1 MSNPETPEI
10 QSAVESTESF
20 GDILS
25 QYTKSHSRKT
35 EGSKQLQ
42 ATVIAVNAESVFFD
56 IGYKSEG
63 ILPLTALQGETLK
76 PGDKCLVTVKG
87 RDLDGYY
94 ELSRFKVE
102 RPMDWSAL
110 EKAFADKTT
119 VLGTV
124 TGVIK
129 GGFSVDVGVR
139 AFMPAS
145 RSGVREAA
153 DMEKLVGQEI
163 RCRIIKL
170 DVTDE
175 DVVVD
180 RRAVAEEEE
189 RSAKDRFY
197 SQMKEGDTVSGTVR
211 SLTDYGA
218 FVDLGGVDALLH
230 VSDISWGRV
239 NKPSDVLSV
248 GQAVE
253 VKVLKVGSE
262 TEKKRISVGLKQLQ
276 PHPWDAVAAKFRAGD
291 RVRGTVTRLMDF
303 GAFVELEP
311 GIEGL
316 IHISEMSWS
325 KGKIRKASDVVKQGE
340 TVEVVILQVNAGERR
355 LSLGLKQA
363 LGDPWADISQRFQ
376 VGSAVEGPVTN
387 LTKFGAFV
395 QLSEGIEGMVHV
407 SDISAEKRIN
417 QPADMLRVGQV
428 VKAQVLAIDLDKRQM
443 RLGMKQL
450 VPTGLDEYI
459 AEHNEGDVVTGRLM
473 DESGGQAKVELGEGI
488 HATCKVTA
496 AAPAK
501 TEAPKE
507 SKADLSS
514 LSSMLQARWK
524 SGSGRPTQG
533 RAGACRASPQ
543 FSHREPGSSREEDW
557 TGVRLAPAPRS
568 HRGGFHVT
576 YRAAVGSCGRTDRVS
591 PATAVPFSRAL
602 RRKQCSRFLT
612 ALTGRLL
619 RQPHRLPRKMG
630 CPLFLS

>member
-10 QSAVESTESF
+10 QSAVETTESF

-153 DMEKLVGQEI
+153 EMEKLVGQEI

-189 RSAKDRFY
+189 RSAKAKFY

-248 GQAVE
+248 GQALE
-253 VKVLKVGSE
+253 LKVLKVASE

-276 PHPWDAVAAKFRAGD
+276 PHPWDVVAEKFEAGD

-417 QPADMLRVGQV
+417 QPADRLRVGQV
-428 VKAQVLAIDLDKRQM
+428 VKAQVLAIDLEKRQM

-450 VPTGLDEYI
+450 VPTGLEEYI

-488 HATCKVTA
+488 HATCKVAVA

-501 TEAPKE
+501 IEAPKE
-507 SKADLSS
+507 SQADLSS

-524 SGSGRPTQG
+524 SGSGGPPK
-533 RAGACRASPQ
+533 A
-543 FSHREPGSSREEDW
+543 EPVR
-557 TGVRLAPAPRS
+557 TGQVRSFRI
-568 HRGGFHVT
+568 VT
-576 YRAAVGSCGRTDRVS
+576 LDRAAKKIGLEF
-591 PATAVPFSRAL
+591 A
-602 RRKQCSRFLT
+602 
-612 ALTGRLL
+612 
-619 RQPHRLPRKMG
+619 
-630 CPLFLS
+630 

>member
-1 MSNPETPEI
+1 MSNPEVPEN
-10 QSAVESTESF
+10 QPVPEKTESF

-25 QYTKSHSRKT
+25 QFQKSHSRKT
-35 EGSKQLQ
+35 EGSRQLQ
-42 ATVIAVNAESVFFD
+42 ATVIAVNAESVFLD

-63 ILPLTALQGETLK
+63 ILPLAALQGETLN

-102 RPMDWSAL
+102 RPMDWTGL

-145 RSGVREAA
+145 RSGVRDAA
-153 DMEKLVGQEI
+153 EMEKLVGQEV

-189 RSAKDRFY
+189 RSAKDKFY
-197 SQMKEGDTVSGTVR
+197 SQIKEGDTVSGAVR

-218 FVDLGGVDALLH
+218 FVDVGGVDALLH
-230 VSDISWGRV
+230 VSDIAWGRV
-239 NKPSDVLSV
+239 NKPADVLSV
-248 GQAVE
+248 GQAVD
-253 VKVLKVGSE
+253 VKVLKVAADSD
-262 TEKKRISVGLKQLQ
+262 KRRISVGLKQLQ
-276 PHPWDAVAAKFRAGD
+276 PHPWDAVAEKFKAGE
-291 RVRGTVTRLMDF
+291 RVRGTVTRLVEF

-340 TVEVVILQVNAGERR
+340 TAEVVILQVNPAEHRI
-355 LSLGLKQA
+355 SLGLKQA
-363 LGDPWADISQRFQ
+363 LGDPWADVAQRFQ

-417 QPADMLRVGQV
+417 QPQDVLRVGQV
-428 VKAQVLAIDLDKRQM
+428 VKAQVLAIDLEKRQM

-459 AEHNEGDVVTGRLM
+459 AEHNAGDVVTGRLM
-473 DESGGQAKVELGEGI
+473 DESGAQARVELGEGI
-488 HATCKVTA
+488 HATCKMTTA
-496 AAPAK
+496 SPVK
-501 TEAPKE
+501 SEAPKE
-507 SKADLSS
+507 VKADLSS

-524 SGSGRPTQG
+524 SGSGGPVKAEPV
-533 RAGACRASPQ
+533 RAGQ
-543 FSHREPGSSREEDW
+543 
-557 TGVRLAPAPRS
+557 VRSFRIVNLD
-568 HRGGFHVT
+568 
-576 YRAAVGSCGRTDRVS
+576 RAAKKIELEF
-591 PATAVPFSRAL
+591 A
-602 RRKQCSRFLT
+602 
-612 ALTGRLL
+612 
-619 RQPHRLPRKMG
+619 
-630 CPLFLS
+630 

>member
-1 MSNPETPEI
+1 MPNPATRETQPV
-10 QSAVESTESF
+10 SESTESF

-25 QYTKSHSRKT
+25 QFQKSHSRKT

-42 ATVIAVNAESVFFD
+42 GTVIAVNAESVFFD

-63 ILPLTALQGETLK
+63 ILPLSALQAETLK
-76 PGDKCLVTVKG
+76 TGDKALVTVKG

-94 ELSRFKVE
+94 ELSLFKVE

-110 EKAFADKTT
+110 EKALADKTS

-145 RSGVREAA
+145 RSGVRDAA

-189 RSAKDRFY
+189 RSAKDKFY
-197 SQMKEGDTVSGTVR
+197 SQIKEGETVSGTVR
-211 SLTDYGA
+211 TLTDYGA

-230 VSDISWGRV
+230 VSDIAWGRV
-239 NKPSDVLSV
+239 NKPADVLSV
-248 GQAVE
+248 GQQVE
-253 VKVLKVGSE
+253 VKVLKIASE
-262 TEKKRISVGLKQLQ
+262 GDKRRISVGLKQLQ
-276 PHPWDAVAAKFRAGD
+276 PHPWDAVAQKYAAGD
-291 RVRGTVTRLMDF
+291 RVRGTVTRLMEF

-325 KGKIRKASDVVKQGE
+325 KGKIRKASDVVNPGE
-340 TVEVVILQVNAGERR
+340 AVEAVILQVNAPEHRI
-355 LSLGLKQA
+355 SLGLKQA
-363 LGDPWADISQRFQ
+363 LGDPWADVAQRFQ

-417 QPADMLRVGQV
+417 QPQDLLRFGQI
-428 VKAQVLAIDLDKRQM
+428 VKAQVLAIDVEKRQI

-473 DESGGQAKVELGEGI
+473 DDSGAQARVELGDGI
-488 HATCKVTA
+488 HAICKKPAATA
-496 AAPAK
+496 PK
-501 TEAPKE
+501 SEAPKE

-524 SGSGRPTQG
+524 TGSGGPPKAEPS
-533 RAGACRASPQ
+533 RAGQ
-543 FSHREPGSSREEDW
+543 
-557 TGVRLAPAPRS
+557 VRSFRIVNLD
-568 HRGGFHVT
+568 
-576 YRAAVGSCGRTDRVS
+576 RAAKKIELEF
-591 PATAVPFSRAL
+591 A
-602 RRKQCSRFLT
+602 
-612 ALTGRLL
+612 
-619 RQPHRLPRKMG
+619 
-630 CPLFLS
+630 

>member
-1 MSNPETPEI
+1 MSNPENVETQP
-10 QSAVESTESF
+10 AVESTESF

-25 QYTKSHSRKT
+25 QYQKSHSRKT

-42 ATVIAVNAESVFFD
+42 ATVIAVNAEAVFFD

-63 ILPLTALQGETLK
+63 ILPLAALQGETLK

-102 RPMDWSAL
+102 RPMDWSGL
-110 EKAFADKTT
+110 EKAFADKTI

-145 RSGVREAA
+145 RSGVRDAA

-189 RSAKDRFY
+189 RSAKDKFY
-197 SQMKEGDTVSGTVR
+197 SQIKEGETVSGTVR

-230 VSDISWGRV
+230 VSDIAWGRV
-239 NKPSDVLSV
+239 NKPADVLSV

-253 VKVLKVGSE
+253 VKVLKVSSDSD
-262 TEKKRISVGLKQLQ
+262 KRRISVGLKQLQ
-276 PHPWDAVAAKFRAGD
+276 PHPWDVVAEKYTAGD
-291 RVRGTVTRLMDF
+291 RVRGTVTRLMEF

-355 LSLGLKQA
+355 ISLGLKQA
-363 LGDPWADISQRFQ
+363 LGDPWVDVAQRFQ

-417 QPADMLRVGQV
+417 QPQDVLRVGQI
-428 VKAQVLAIDLDKRQM
+428 VKAQVLAIDLEKRQM

-459 AEHNEGDVVTGRLM
+459 AEHHEGDVVTGRLM
-473 DESGGQAKVELGEGI
+473 VDSGGQTRVELGDGI
-488 HATCKVTA
+488 HATCKVGDA
-496 AAPAK
+496 IPAK
-501 TEAPKE
+501 SEAPKE
-507 SKADLSS
+507 SKTDLSS
-514 LSSMLQARWK
+514 LTSMLQARWK
-524 SGSGRPTQG
+524 TGSGGIPKAEPV
-533 RAGACRASPQ
+533 RAGQ
-543 FSHREPGSSREEDW
+543 
-557 TGVRLAPAPRS
+557 VRSFRIVSLD
-568 HRGGFHVT
+568 
-576 YRAAVGSCGRTDRVS
+576 RAAKKISLEF
-591 PATAVPFSRAL
+591 A
-602 RRKQCSRFLT
+602 
-612 ALTGRLL
+612 
-619 RQPHRLPRKMG
+619 
-630 CPLFLS
+630 

>member
-1 MSNPETPEI
+1 MSNPETPETQI
-10 QSAVESTESF
+10 VRESSESF

-25 QYTKSHSRKT
+25 QFQKSHSHKT
-35 EGSKQLQ
+35 EGSRQLQ
-42 ATVIAVNAESVFFD
+42 ATVITVNPESVFFD

-63 ILPLTALQGETLK
+63 ILPLAALQGETLK
-76 PGDKCLVTVKG
+76 AGDKCMVTVKG
-87 RDLDGYY
+87 RDPDGYY
-94 ELSRFKVE
+94 ELSLFKVE
-102 RPMDWSAL
+102 RPMDWTAL
-110 EKAFADKTT
+110 EKAFADKST

-145 RSGVREAA
+145 RSGVRDAA

-189 RSAKDRFY
+189 RSAKERLFG
-197 SQMKEGDTVSGTVR
+197 QLKEGDTISGIVR

-239 NKPSDVLSV
+239 NQPADVLSV

-253 VKVLKVGSE
+253 VKVLKVESGSD
-262 TEKKRISVGLKQLQ
+262 KRRISVGLKQLQ
-276 PHPWDAVAAKFRAGD
+276 PHPWDAVSGKFNAGD
-291 RVRGTVTRLMDF
+291 RVRGTVTRLVEF

-340 TVEVVILQVNAGERR
+340 TVEVVILQVNPTEHRI
-355 LSLGLKQA
+355 SLGLKQA

-376 VGSAVEGPVTN
+376 VGSAVEGPITN

-395 QLSEGIEGMVHV
+395 QLAEGIEGMIHV

-417 QPADMLRVGQV
+417 QPQDVLRVGQV
-428 VKAQVLAIDLDKRQM
+428 VKAQVLAIDLEKRQM

-459 AEHNEGDVVTGRLM
+459 AEHNQGDVVTGRLM
-473 DESGGQAKVELGEGI
+473 DDSGAQARVELGDGI
-488 HATCKVTA
+488 HATCKSTA
-496 AAPAK
+496 KAPK
-501 TEAPKE
+501 SEAPKE
-507 SKADLSS
+507 LKADLSS
-514 LSSMLQARWK
+514 LSSMLQAKWK
-524 SGSGRPTQG
+524 TGSGGPPKAEPV
-533 RAGACRASPQ
+533 RAGQ
-543 FSHREPGSSREEDW
+543 
-557 TGVRLAPAPRS
+557 VRSFRIVNLD
-568 HRGGFHVT
+568 
-576 YRAAVGSCGRTDRVS
+576 RAAKKIELEF
-591 PATAVPFSRAL
+591 A
-602 RRKQCSRFLT
+602 
-612 ALTGRLL
+612 
-619 RQPHRLPRKMG
+619 
-630 CPLFLS
+630 